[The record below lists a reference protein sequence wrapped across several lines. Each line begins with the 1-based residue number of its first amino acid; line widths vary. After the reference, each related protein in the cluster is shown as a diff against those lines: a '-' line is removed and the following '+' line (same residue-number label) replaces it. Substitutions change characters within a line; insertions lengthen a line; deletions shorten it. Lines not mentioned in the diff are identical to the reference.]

1 VWLLSP
7 EASGLS
13 AERRQSC
20 LAFMIVRSGPPARR
34 VRGQRLAA
42 CPQRTQVD
50 GGRLNRTGVRA
61 KATAGVAVR
70 DHGAL
75 LKRSKVRPKLF
86 VYEVLADSGT
96 KAIKISEQSY
106 SRKPHAVACGLNP
119 WLPSRFNAN
128 TSRKLFPLIHQS
140 TSRATPMRGLT
151 VRTLC

>member
-1 VWLLSP
+1 
-7 EASGLS
+7 
-13 AERRQSC
+13 
-20 LAFMIVRSGPPARR
+20 MIVRSGPPARR

-119 WLPSRFNAN
+119 WLPSRFNPN
-128 TSRKLFPLIHQS
+128 TSRKLLLSDPPIRIASNADARTYSQDALLGH
-140 TSRATPMRGLT
+140 
-151 VRTLC
+151 RTLKLAGLYRN